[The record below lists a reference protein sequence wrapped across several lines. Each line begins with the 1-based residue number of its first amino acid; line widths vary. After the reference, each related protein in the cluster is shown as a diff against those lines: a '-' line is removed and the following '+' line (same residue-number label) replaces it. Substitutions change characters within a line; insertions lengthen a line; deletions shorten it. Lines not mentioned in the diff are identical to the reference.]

1 MEIRFFKAKDM
12 IDDNIIRVVH
22 VNTTQQLA
30 DHLTKPL
37 THANFK
43 DQIGKIQQ
51 AQIALTV
58 QRKVSHF

>member
-12 IDDNIIRVVH
+12 IDDNIIKVIH

-37 THANFK
+37 THATFK
-43 DQIGKIQQ
+43 DQVDEIQQ
-51 AQIALTV
+51 ARIALTS
-58 QRKVSHF
+58 RA